1 MILDVDIGN
10 TRVKWRLCGDDGA
23 VYEYGCGTVSTWD
36 EHFARISIKPRR
48 VRVSCVGASAGAS
61 TLYGYCVSR
70 WKVVPEFAQSS
81 ASAAG
86 VVNGYVEPSKLGV
99 DRWLAILAAYKRCKR
114 AVCVIDAGTAITV
127 DTVNLAGEHLGGFIA
142 PGLKLMAD
150 ALWGGTQDVRFDRG
164 IRFSAGS
171 ANLGR
176 STADA
181 VYGGVLNAAAGLI
194 QRAMSMGDSDQALIL
209 TGGDAA
215 CIAGLLAE
223 PYEIVPELV
232 MDGLAIALP

>member
-23 VYEYGCGTVSTWD
+23 VYDYGCGIGSAWD
-36 EHFARISIKPRR
+36 EHFACISIKPLR
-48 VRVSCVGASAGAS
+48 VRVSCVGASACARA
-61 TLYGYCVSR
+61 LCGYCLSR
-70 WKVVPEFAQSS
+70 WKVVPEFAQST
-81 ASAAG
+81 ASVAG
-86 VVNGYVEPSKLGV
+86 VVNGYLEPSKLGV
-99 DRWLAILAAYKRCKR
+99 DRWLAILAAHKRCQR

-127 DTVNLAGEHLGGFIA
+127 DTVNSAGEHLGGFIA

-150 ALWGGTQDVRFDRG
+150 ALLGGTQDVRFDGG
-164 IRFSAGS
+164 IPFSAGCTK
-171 ANLGR
+171 LGR

-181 VYGGVLNAAAGLI
+181 VYGGVLNAAVGLI
-194 QRAMSMGDSDQALIL
+194 QRAMSMGDTDQALIL

-215 CIAGLLAE
+215 CITGLLAE

-232 MDGLAIALP
+232 LDGLAIALP